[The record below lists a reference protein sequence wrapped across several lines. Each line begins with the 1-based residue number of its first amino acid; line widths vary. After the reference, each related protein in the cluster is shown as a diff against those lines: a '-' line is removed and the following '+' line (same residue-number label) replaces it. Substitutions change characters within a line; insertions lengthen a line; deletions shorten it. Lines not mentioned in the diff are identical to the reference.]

1 MIIDGF
7 NKLTL
12 LDYPGHLS
20 AIIFTRGCNFKCPF
34 CQNSSLVLNKSHEKG
49 NYSEDE
55 VLAYL
60 KKRQGILQGIVISG
74 GEPTIQKNLKDFI
87 KNVKKLRY
95 DVKLDTN
102 GSNPNLLRELID
114 EKLIDYVAM
123 DIKNSFLRYS
133 ETAGKKIVEDKIKES
148 IKILKENKID
158 FEFRTTISKEL
169 HDYESIKKICE
180 YIGKDTKYFLQN
192 YNDSDTVLQRG
203 LHGFTDSEL
212 EEFRIKLIKDFPKI
226 EIR

>member
-133 ETAGKKIVEDKIKES
+133 ATAGKKIVEDKIKES